1 MKKAIVFS
9 LILLTIL
16 LVVVWISL
24 PKGSSHRDTITY
36 NMNRNPVLSNLLSG
50 VARMMAEDLDE
61 NNLAG
66 VFHLEIN
73 DKGMKTLQ
81 KCREKAIERGI
92 LTDDNQPYVKAKLT
106 LNNTE
111 YKVKVK
117 LKGMMNSHW
126 SRPIKWSFRIVL
138 KDSTQSINGMRVFS
152 IQLSAQRGFYVDYYY
167 GALLNSA
174 DVLNL
179 QYDFIKFGLNGKVFP
194 RYCVEEFFD
203 SPLLVR
209 QNRPPG
215 PIVKFV
221 YDEYWESV
229 DWKNQDQV
237 VIDAAYQK
245 NYHSAPLKSY
255 NFKTDKYKDWNTDS
269 KIAINKLDS
278 FRRGELTAIEVFDLN
293 KMGKFFAINTIMGN
307 QHPALLTNFRFY
319 FNPQNQLLEP
329 IGYDMGRMN
338 LLKNAKSGDE
348 NHWPHDSNNGL
359 YLFSEQLFSGSTM
372 RTSYLNQLDLLANHE
387 KINAILKPYHEEY
400 LKTKALYNITCP
412 DNYYM
417 IDENIDEIR
426 SKLSS
431 YN

>member
-117 LKGMMNSHW
+117 LKGMMTRQW
-126 SRPIKWSFRIVL
+126 SRPIKRSFRIVL

-179 QYDFIKFGLNGKVFP
+179 QYDFIKFGLN
-194 RYCVEEFFD
+194 
-203 SPLLVR
+203 
-209 QNRPPG
+209 
-215 PIVKFV
+215 
-221 YDEYWESV
+221 
-229 DWKNQDQV
+229 
-237 VIDAAYQK
+237 
-245 NYHSAPLKSY
+245 
-255 NFKTDKYKDWNTDS
+255 
-269 KIAINKLDS
+269 
-278 FRRGELTAIEVFDLN
+278 
-293 KMGKFFAINTIMGN
+293 
-307 QHPALLTNFRFY
+307 
-319 FNPQNQLLEP
+319 
-329 IGYDMGRMN
+329 
-338 LLKNAKSGDE
+338 
-348 NHWPHDSNNGL
+348 
-359 YLFSEQLFSGSTM
+359 
-372 RTSYLNQLDLLANHE
+372 
-387 KINAILKPYHEEY
+387 
-400 LKTKALYNITCP
+400 
-412 DNYYM
+412 
-417 IDENIDEIR
+417 
-426 SKLSS
+426 
-431 YN
+431 